1 MIDVLGKKFYN
12 ISEISKIYGLK
23 YDTIKYRIR
32 VLNVKADFVLN
43 VPVVKRISEDHFSK
57 YYSID
62 KVNHFMNCIQKSN
75 ATSRKR
81 TKYMLVESKMNNEDQ
96 YEYFELKMN
105 YHE

>member
-1 MIDVLGKKFYN
+1 MINVLGKSFYN
-12 ISEISKIYGLK
+12 ISEISSIFGLK

-32 VLNVKADFVLN
+32 IFNIKPDLVLN
-43 VPVVKRISEDHFSK
+43 VPVVKRISEDNFSK

-62 KVNHFMNCIQKSN
+62 KVNHFMNCIQKST

-81 TKYMLVESKMNNEDQ
+81 TKYMLVESKMNSEYQ
-96 YEYFELKMN
+96 YEYFESKMN